1 MKEQEE
7 HWIVKEEKRLRK
19 EKENPVTNV
28 TPFKELTEAQDKAR
42 EEFLKRHHIEREK
55 EKEKSAAQ
63 HLTEQLTILQTAPIN
78 SIEYRKAIQVI
89 VQLQKELGLTTQ
101 ELFQPPYTKNVRTER
116 QIQVEYPELH
126 YKEQHNEQPIEQHQ
140 EQHKELSKGE
150 YGKHEARASTEI
162 FTEGNF
168 ILAEYGKDRYIVENT
183 ISSHCAIFTR
193 YKSAKSAI
201 RLINTNKVPT
211 TGGEDFLQCLGWLSN
226 EPDYVKRIY
235 RKKVTDYPGSR
246 FNLNEFE
253 TGYLP
258 ACIDCDKPNTG
269 SYEPDTGDRDDLK
282 YTGDRTPEL

>member
-7 HWIVKEEKRLRK
+7 HWIIKEEKRLRK

-42 EEFLKRHHIEREK
+42 EEFLKRHHIERD
-55 EKEKSAAQ
+55 KEKSAA
-63 HLTEQLTILQTAPIN
+63 LTPSNQLAKQLNILQTV
-78 SIEYRKAIQVI
+78 SIGSLEHRQAIKEVI
-89 VQLQKELGLTTQ
+89 RLQ
-101 ELFQPPYTKNVRTER
+101 ELYDIKQE
-116 QIQVEYPELH
+116 ELH
-126 YKEQHNEQPIEQHQ
+126 QLSIATLQQPTNHHNEQLQVEQLQ
-140 EQHKELSKGE
+140 VE

-193 YKSAKSAI
+193 FKSAKSAI

-235 RKKVTDYPGSR
+235 RKRVTDYPGSR
-246 FNLNEFE
+246 FNLHEFE

-269 SYEPDTGDRDDLK
+269 SYEPDTGDRDDLTH
-282 YTGDRTPEL
+282 TGDRTPEL

>member
-1 MKEQEE
+1 MKEEE

-19 EKENPVTNV
+19 EKENPVVNAA
-28 TPFKELTEAQDKAR
+28 PFKELTEAQDKAR
-42 EEFLKRHHIEREK
+42 EEFLKRHRIEENK
-55 EKEKSAAQ
+55 KSVAQ
-63 HLTEQLTILQTAPIN
+63 HLTKQLTILQTEPIN
-78 SIEYRKAIQVI
+78 SIAYRKAVQEI
-89 VQLQKELGLTTQ
+89 VKAQKELGLTTQ
-101 ELFQPPYTKNVRTER
+101 ELFQPPYTKNVRTPR
-116 QIQVEYPELH
+116 QVQVEYPELH
-126 YKEQHNEQPIEQHQ
+126 YKEQLQEPNEQSNEQLQEQQEQHQ
-140 EQHKELSKGE
+140 VE
-150 YGKHEARASTEI
+150 YGKHEARASAEI

-282 YTGDRTPEL
+282 HTGDRTPEL